1 MAFWWMEME
10 GYHVGGDA
18 YLVAVEVGGLR
29 YFWVAGGWRS
39 MGEIGMRERLGRK
52 KIWEKIVRILH
63 LTKLKPVRTT
73 GRTLY

>member
-1 MAFWWMEME
+1 
-10 GYHVGGDA
+10 
-18 YLVAVEVGGLR
+18 
-29 YFWVAGGWRS
+29 
-39 MGEIGMRERLGRK
+39 MGEIGRRERFGRK